1 MAKKSSKE
9 DKAFMVTASALEIT
23 RFQRDS
29 LKDQIEQLAAQLHAA
44 TLRAE
49 RAEERLHETT
59 IMLSKLSLQAT
70 SHAVGS
76 TLTEVLV
83 EGRSIL
89 RLENPIHTP
98 QPNATARHQ

>member
-1 MAKKSSKE
+1 MAKKGSKA
-9 DKAFMVTASALEIT
+9 DKTLMETAIALEIVK
-23 RFQRDS
+23 FQRDS
-29 LKDQIEQLAAQLHAA
+29 LKDQVEQLAAQLGAA

-70 SHAVGS
+70 CDAARS
-76 TLTEVLV
+76 TLTEILV

-89 RLENPIHTP
+89 RLENPIHVP